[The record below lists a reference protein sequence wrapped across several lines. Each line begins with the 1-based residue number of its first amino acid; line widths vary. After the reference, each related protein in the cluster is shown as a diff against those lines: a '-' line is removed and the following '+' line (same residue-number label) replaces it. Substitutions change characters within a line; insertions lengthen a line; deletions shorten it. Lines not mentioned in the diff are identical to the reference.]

1 MVPHDTDLKELPMI
15 RRSAISVF
23 ALVVAF
29 ALGMSLSNR
38 PAMVSAQPAGGHGK
52 CIGMSIAETHTDVL
66 GSYRVFRA
74 FEDGTV
80 ETVELKGNDSAPWVK
95 IGK

>member
-1 MVPHDTDLKELPMI
+1 MF

-29 ALGMSLSNR
+29 ALGMMLSNR
-38 PAMVSAQPAGGHGK
+38 PATVSAQPAGRK
-52 CIGMSIAETHTDVL
+52 CVGVAVQGTSA
-66 GSYRVFRA
+66 YRA

-80 ETVELKGNDSAPWVK
+80 ERISLGPEHGPPSKWTPV
-95 IGK
+95 GK